1 MEDLSFWTQ
10 IGLMLRLVVAL
21 VLGAVIG
28 WERELQRMPAGF
40 RTHALVALG
49 SAIFTVVS
57 AYAFTG
63 PGSDPTRIAAQ
74 VVTGIGFL
82 GGGAILHYGGTV
94 RGLTTAASLWAVA
107 AVGMAAGA
115 GLFVVATVSTVLVI
129 VALEVFDRLERVVK
143 RRFNIPSTRRHGPSD
158 DEPQEGD

>member
-1 MEDLSFWTQ
+1 VEALGLGTQ
-10 IGLMLRLVVAL
+10 LELTARLVVAL
-21 VLGAVIG
+21 LLGGVIG

-49 SAIFTVVS
+49 SAIFTVIS

-74 VVTGIGFL
+74 IVSGIGFL

-94 RGLTTAASLWAVA
+94 RGLTTAASLWSVA

-115 GLFVVATVSTVLVI
+115 GLYVVAALSTVLVI
-129 VALEVFDRLERVVK
+129 IGLEVFQRVERMVK
-143 RRFNIPSTRRHGPSD
+143 RRLDIQPRERSADTDS
-158 DEPQEGD
+158 PQEGD

>member
-1 MEDLSFWTQ
+1 MEGMSVELQVELT
-10 IGLMLRLVVAL
+10 LRLVVAL
-21 VLGAVIG
+21 LLGAIIG
-28 WERELQRMPAGF
+28 WEREMQRMPAGF

-49 SAIFTVVS
+49 SAVFTVVS

-74 VVTGIGFL
+74 IVSGIGFL
-82 GGGAILHYGGTV
+82 GGGAILHHGGNV

-115 GLFVVATVSTVLVI
+115 GLFVMAAVSAGLVI
-129 VALEVFDRLERVVK
+129 VALEVFQRLERFLK
-143 RRFNIPSTRRHGPSD
+143 RRFNLPSGNRPNGT
-158 DEPQEGD
+158 DEPRDGD